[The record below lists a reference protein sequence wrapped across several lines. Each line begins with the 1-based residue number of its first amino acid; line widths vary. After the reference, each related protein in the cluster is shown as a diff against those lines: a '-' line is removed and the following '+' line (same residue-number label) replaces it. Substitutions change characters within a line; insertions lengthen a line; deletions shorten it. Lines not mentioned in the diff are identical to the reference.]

1 MNQKNNDSKICPICG
16 RPTHKESEYCIF
28 HAGVEEKTEE
38 EFKKALKEYVQ
49 KIKEEDRDYD
59 FRDFIFV
66 GEINFKEDLN
76 ATVFKNAYFNDA
88 TFEADANLSFLTF
101 KGDVNLIGA
110 RFKGNANLSFS
121 TLKRDVHLNRAILKK
136 NADFSYSKFLST
148 YSFKDTC
155 FEGNVLF

>member
-1 MNQKNNDSKICPICG
+1 MNEEKNSNKCPICG

-88 TFEADANLSFLTF
+88 TFEGHVNLNLATFEGYTSLGLATFKADGNLSF
-101 KGDVNLIGA
+101 
-110 RFKGNANLSFS
+110 
-121 TLKRDVHLNRAILKK
+121 
-136 NADFSYSKFLST
+136 
-148 YSFKDTC
+148 
-155 FEGNVLF
+155 